1 MANIIT
7 SIRIICSI
15 LLLIFP
21 VFSPVFYIL
30 YIIAGLSDILD
41 GIVARK
47 TKTTSEFGS
56 KLDTVADF
64 LLVIVCLIKII
75 PIMEISVQLIVW
87 IIIIAIIKIINLIS
101 VYVLQKKFVVLHT
114 IMNKIT
120 GVLLFIFPLTLK
132 IIDLK
137 YSGIVIC
144 VIATFAAIQE
154 GYLIR
159 RK

>member
-7 SIRIICSI
+7 GIRNICSI

-41 GIVARK
+41 GMVARK

-56 KLDTVADF
+56 KLDTIADF
-64 LLVIVCLIKII
+64 ILVIVCLIKII
-75 PIMEISVQLIVW
+75 PTIEISIWLIVW
-87 IIIIAIIKIINLIS
+87 IIIIAVIKIINLIF
-101 VYVLQKKFVVLHT
+101 VYVLQKKFVILHT

-137 YSGIVIC
+137 
-144 VIATFAAIQE
+144 
-154 GYLIR
+154 
-159 RK
+159 